1 MFYLTVLPVILGFLL
16 LFIKSESIKRNLALL
31 AFSSGLVISIFFFLH
46 PPEIVSINVIDGYN
60 LLVGLN
66 KLSAFIL
73 VFINLFGLLTCLY
86 AKDYLE
92 KPSAF
97 FSYILWLIAFSSL
110 VTLSQDFIL
119 FVFSWGATLVLLYA
133 LLSLGSSY
141 SAKKALFLVG
151 LADFSLILGVC
162 LYIVLHG
169 TTAMAGTKVILN
181 NGLSWASFV
190 LMLLGAFAKAGCLP
204 LHTWIPTAAETA
216 PIPVMAILP
225 ASLDKLLGIY
235 LLTRICVDF
244 FVLNNLALG
253 ILLFMGGL
261 TIIVAVILALIQHD
275 LRKLLSYHAVSQ
287 VGYMV
292 MGFGTGIPIGIVGAL
307 FHMLNHTMYKTGLF
321 FVGGAVGKQKKT
333 FELDNLGGLAPFM
346 PLTFICALVFALSIS
361 GVPPFNGFSSKWM
374 LYQGAFIG
382 LSGAQGGGMRSLYIF
397 ALVSAMFG
405 SALTLASFVKFVHAT
420 FLGEKKSS
428 QEKIKEVSLNMK
440 LPLIFLALG
449 CVLLGIFPKVF
460 LKYFIEPCFP
470 GGINYIGSWNSVFV
484 FVFIASGFLLGLI
497 LWGLMKHNKVRVDN
511 SFVGGEDDY
520 ILPSY
525 PATEFYRTIEEVP
538 VMKGAYRVLK
548 SESADFYNILVGI
561 SNLISHLVFIFIDR
575 LIDYLTM
582 LTGRMVLGLSWL
594 LRKMHSGVL
603 DMYLVWSLAGLAI
616 FFLILML
623 RIR

>member
-16 LFIKSESIKRNLALL
+16 LFIKQEGIKRNLALL
-31 AFSSGLVISIFFFLH
+31 AFSSGLVISILFFLR
-46 PPEIVSINVIDGYN
+46 PPEIISINVIDGYN

-66 KLSAFIL
+66 KLSAFML
-73 VFINLFGLLTCLY
+73 VFINLFGFLTCLY

-92 KPSAF
+92 KPSVF
-97 FSYILWLIAFSSL
+97 FSYILWLVAFSSL

-133 LLSLGSSY
+133 LLNLGSSY

-162 LYIVLHG
+162 MYIVLHG
-169 TTAMAGTKVILN
+169 TTAMAGTKVVLN
-181 NGLSWASFV
+181 NGLSWTSFI

-204 LHTWIPTAAETA
+204 LHTWIPTAAESA

-235 LLTRICVDF
+235 LLARICVDF

-374 LYQGAFIG
+374 LYQGAFVG
-382 LSGAQGGGMRSLYIF
+382 LSGAQGGAMRSLYIF

-405 SALTLASFVKFVHAT
+405 SALTLASFVKFIHAT

-460 LKYFIEPCFP
+460 LKYFIEPYFP
-470 GGINYIGSWNSVFV
+470 GGVNYIGNWNSVFV
-484 FVFIASGFLLGLI
+484 FAFIAAGFLLGLI
-497 LWGLMKHNKVRVDN
+497 LWGLMKHKKVRVDN

-538 VMKGAYRVLK
+538 AMKGAYRVLK

-561 SNLISHLVFIFIDR
+561 FNLLSHLAFILIDR
-575 LIDYLTM
+575 FIDYLTM
-582 LTGRMVLGLSWL
+582 LMGRIVLGLSWL
-594 LRKMHSGVL
+594 LRKLHSGVL
-603 DMYLVWSLAGLAI
+603 DMYLAWSLAGLVI

-623 RIR
+623 K